1 MQTFLP
7 DMYQKSVYSINYEI
21 LKNAGIKI
29 ILFDLDNTITP
40 LHSLNPSKKI
50 KELFDDIKEMGIRP
64 VIISNAKKKRVEPF
78 KNELMVDAS
87 YRSLKPF
94 KWKYKKILKVYDV
107 KPSEVAAV
115 GDQLITDVWGANKME
130 ITSILVNPM
139 SSEDLTSTKF
149 NRFFE
154 RIIIRHYT
162 KRKVFEKGKY
172 YE

>member
-7 DMYQKSVYSINYEI
+7 DMYQKSVYSINYEL

-40 LHSLNPSKKI
+40 LHSTNPSKKT
-50 KELFDDIKEMGIRP
+50 KELFDMIKDMGIRP
-64 VIISNAKKKRVEPF
+64 VIISNASKKRVEPF
-78 KNELMVDAS
+78 KDELVVDAS
-87 YRSLKPF
+87 YRSLKPL
-94 KWKYKKILKVYDV
+94 KYKYKKILKIYSV
-107 KPSEVAAV
+107 KPNEVAAV
-115 GDQLITDVWGANKME
+115 GDQLITDIWGANKME

-139 SSEDLTSTKF
+139 SSEDLTATKF

-154 RIIIRHYT
+154 RIIINYYT
-162 KRKVFEKGKY
+162 KRKVFEKGQY